1 MGVGKILDLVF
12 LKLNMFMK
20 HRIKVLFGG
29 FFKNHRLQKAIEDP
43 ECHLEGLKIY
53 SIYDTASPDKKKAMV
68 SYFYRKNS
76 RPGRAGVRVSGD
88 VSFFIDYSWT
98 E

>member
-1 MGVGKILDLVF
+1 MS
-12 LKLNMFMK
+12 MK

-29 FFKNHRLQKAIEDP
+29 FFKNYRLRKAIEDP

-53 SIYDTASPDKKKAMV
+53 SMFDTASPDKKKAV
-68 SYFYRKNS
+68 VGYFYHKDG
-76 RPGRAGVRVSGD
+76 RPDRAGVRVSGD

>member
-1 MGVGKILDLVF
+1 MGVGKISDLVF
-12 LKLNMFMK
+12 LKLNMSMK

-29 FFKNHRLQKAIEDP
+29 FFKNYRLQKAIEDP
-43 ECHLEGLKIY
+43 ECHVEGLKLY
-53 SIYDTASPDKKKAMV
+53 MMLDTASPDKKKACV
-68 SYFYRKNS
+68 GYTYHKDS

-88 VSFFIDYSWT
+88 VSFIIDYSWI